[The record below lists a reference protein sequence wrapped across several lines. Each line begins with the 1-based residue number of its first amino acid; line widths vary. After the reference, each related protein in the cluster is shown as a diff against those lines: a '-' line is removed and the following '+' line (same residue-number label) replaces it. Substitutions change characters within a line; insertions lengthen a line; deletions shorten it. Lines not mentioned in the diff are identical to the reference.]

1 MRASAICVAL
11 LVLAPGSLAETK
23 PLFLVG
29 NWYGEEQPEDPNVFW
44 LAHFFPDGKFEA
56 KFRTCHQKQIIDEVD
71 EGRWTYKNAVAEV
84 TSTLVNGRTIDDVQ
98 RYHTL
103 SYDGRK
109 HIYRHEATGFIFT
122 AVRVGADFEL
132 PSCNLSS

>member
-1 MRASAICVAL
+1 MRVSAIWAALLLVASA
-11 LVLAPGSLAETK
+11 SLADTR
-23 PLFLVG
+23 PFLVG
-29 NWYGEEQPEDPNVFW
+29 NWYGEEQPKDPNVFW
-44 LAHFFPDGKFEA
+44 LAHFFPDGRFEA
-56 KFRTCHQKQIIDEVD
+56 KFRTCHRKQIYDEID
-71 EGRWTYKNAVAEV
+71 EGRWTYRNAVAEV
-84 TSTLVNGRTIDDVQ
+84 TSILVNGQRIDDVQ

-109 HIYRHEATGFIFT
+109 HVYRHEATGFVFT